1 METTEIKKTIHQLV
15 DSVSNELT
23 LVDLHALVS
32 LVVEQQ
38 DVSLDT
44 DTERLEDRL
53 ARLPDQIERGQYTT
67 NEEMKNLTKQWLSK

>member
-44 DTERLEDRL
+44 DTDRLEDRL